1 MLVILWR
8 LVNNILINSQM
19 KLDSLLLTEKE
30 KEKTKITR
38 FVLFSSQSVFRGFS
52 TQEPASIT
60 FDDSW
65 SFFFS
70 SDVGFALHGRL

>member
-1 MLVILWR
+1 
-8 LVNNILINSQM
+8 M
-19 KLDSLLLTEKE
+19 KLESLLLTEKR
-30 KEKTKITR
+30 KRKNTTTKNTHNSTR
-38 FVLFSSQSVFRGFS
+38 FVWFSSQFVFRGFS

-70 SDVGFALHGRL
+70 SDVGFALHGR

>member
-1 MLVILWR
+1 
-8 LVNNILINSQM
+8 M
-19 KLDSLLLTEKE
+19 KLDSLLLTEN
-30 KEKTKITR
+30 KTKKQQQKTR
-38 FVLFSSQSVFRGFS
+38 FVWFSSQSVYRGFS

-70 SDVGFALHGRL
+70 SDGFALHGIL